1 MKVTKNLGAVVL
13 AVWLILAGLVPLLRL
28 RFPAYDVVMAL
39 LAVAAGI
46 LILVGP
52 IRFRR
57 SLGAV
62 LLAVWLILQGLLPLL
77 SISIPNGRLLLDL
90 LAIAAGV
97 LLLLGN

>member
-28 RFPAYDVVMAL
+28 RFPAYDIVMAV

-77 SISIPNGRLLLDL
+77 SISIPNGSLLLDL

>member
-1 MKVTKNLGAVVL
+1 ML

-28 RFPAYDVVMAL
+28 RFPAYDIVMAV

-77 SISIPNGRLLLDL
+77 SISIPNGSLLLDL

>member
-1 MKVTKNLGAVVL
+1 LRCQGNGRKDGEDEGNEEPGSSCTGSLAHPGGAR
-13 AVWLILAGLVPLLRL
+13 AA
-28 RFPAYDVVMAL
+28 
-39 LAVAAGI
+39 AAGI

>member
-1 MKVTKNLGAVVL
+1 MRASRNLGAVL
-13 AVWLILAGLVPLLRL
+13 LGIWLILAGLVPLTGL
-28 RFPAYDVVMAL
+28 RFPAYEVVMAL

-57 SLGAV
+57 SLGAI

-77 SISIPNGRLLLDL
+77 GLSIPNVTLLLDL
-90 LAIAAGV
+90 LAIAAGALV
-97 LLLLGN
+97 LLGS